1 MPLYCARRDYAMAH
15 LPATKQLD
23 LLTYETYDELS
34 HQEDT
39 LIWLSPEEEQPTST
53 QRAEF
58 LKNLSVDTQDIWGF
72 EPIALDC
79 PLGQELDI
87 LPVPEP
93 HCCSNTDVRLLL
105 PNTSEGASTLGISII
120 SSPLTYKSLAQ
131 FNVTRWLF
139 RVAAMV
145 SILLIGSVL
154 PSILEHIRPTSVK
167 TSAAA
172 GGPSTATQ
180 SAGRPRSGAVRV
192 LTIMAGREETV
203 KEISRRYVGHFDDN
217 LFEEICKLNPDL
229 KDPDHLEDGQLIR
242 IPLRTGTSVN

>member
-1 MPLYCARRDYAMAH
+1 MAN

-23 LLTYETYDELS
+23 LLAYEIYDELS

-39 LIWLSPEEEQPTST
+39 LIWLSPEGEQPTLN

-58 LKNLSVDTQDIWGF
+58 LKNLSVDTQDICGL

-79 PLGQELDI
+79 PPGQELDI

-93 HCCSNTDVRLLL
+93 HCCSNTDIRLLL
-105 PNTSEGASTLGISII
+105 PNTSAGSLGISIT

-139 RVAAMV
+139 RVAALV

-154 PSILEHIRPTSVK
+154 PSFLEHMRPMPVK
-167 TSAAA
+167 ASAAV

-180 SAGRPRSGAVRV
+180 SAGRSRSGVVRV
-192 LTIMAGREETV
+192 LTIMAGRDDTV
-203 KEISRRYVGHFDDN
+203 KEISLRYVGHFDDD
-217 LFEEICKLNPDL
+217 LFEEIRKLNPDL

-242 IPLRTGTSVN
+242 IPLRSGTSVN